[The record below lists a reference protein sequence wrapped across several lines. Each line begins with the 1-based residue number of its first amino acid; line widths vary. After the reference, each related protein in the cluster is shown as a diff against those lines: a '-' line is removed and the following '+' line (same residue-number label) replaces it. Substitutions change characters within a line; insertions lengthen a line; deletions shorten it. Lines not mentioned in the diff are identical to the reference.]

1 MNMENRLQNGKYDT
15 TLIEGPMWKCGTRA
29 HTRAHTHTHT
39 HTHTHIAETTLGASS
54 TTQGESSSFASN
66 LENILAHMVQF
77 TIFDG
82 NDG

>member
-1 MNMENRLQNGKYDT
+1 MENRLQNGKYDT
-15 TLIEGPMWKCGTRA
+15 TLIEGPMWKYGTRA
-29 HTRAHTHTHT
+29 RAHTHV
-39 HTHTHIAETTLGASS
+39 AETTLGASS
-54 TTQGESSSFASN
+54 TTQGESGSFASN

>member
-29 HTRAHTHTHT
+29 RAHT

>member
-15 TLIEGPMWKCGTRA
+15 TLIEGPMWKCGTHA
-29 HTRAHTHTHT
+29 HTY
-39 HTHTHIAETTLGASS
+39 THIAEITPGASS
-54 TTQGESSSFASN
+54 TTQGESGSSASN